1 MDEGYNADQASY
13 ILDIPLSEVARI
25 EKYNQVR
32 RKFLATGQLGQLPE
46 EGGVF
51 SIYNGLPTR
60 G

>member
-1 MDEGYNADQASY
+1 LDEGYNADQASY

-32 RKFLATGQLGQLPE
+32 RKFLATGQLPE

-51 SIYNGLPTR
+51 SIYNGVPTR

>member
-32 RKFLATGQLGQLPE
+32 RKFLATGQLPE